1 MESLYPA
8 GPVSVPDGL
17 TLPSK
22 TYRRQAW
29 LAVAGLLGFIAAYLG
44 LLSWFAWTSF
54 RLFKGMVEPGS
65 SGLDLLTL
73 LAAFAAGLLAVFMA
87 KALVFRRRAQVPAGR
102 VELTAAQQPELFAFL
117 HRLADEAGAPRPHR
131 VYLSA
136 QVNAC
141 VFYDLSVANL
151 LLPSRK
157 NLEIGLA
164 LVNVLNLGELK
175 AVLAHEFGHFAQR
188 SMAVGRWVY
197 VAQQIA
203 NEIVQRRDALD
214 RLLAALSRFDLR
226 VAWIGWG
233 LSLVVWSIR
242 SLADLAFRGVSLAQR
257 ALSRE
262 MEYQADL
269 VAASLTGS
277 DALVHALH
285 RLGAADEAWN
295 RALSFASDELR
306 QGRSVQDL
314 FAIQARVIEH
324 LQIVL
329 DDPGYGRSPELPAA
343 AREGHRLFVAELAP
357 PPQMWSTHPSNTA
370 REASIK
376 RRYVACE
383 IDQRPAL
390 DLFRDGTQLKVQ
402 LSQGLFRGE
411 LPEAPP
417 METSLVSLDRGYAA
431 LSMSR
436 RYRGSYLGRSIV
448 RAHSRPQ
455 DLYIEVGSD
464 DGLLERI
471 DTLYPASLGGEIEQ
485 LRELRQQRAAL
496 EAIQQGRYR
505 TEGDALHWRG
515 MRMSRKDLPRILAEI
530 DAELG
535 PVQARVTHHDQLC
548 RSLHRRASLALRQDW
563 TGQLEGA
570 LRVLHYAEHA
580 GAELADA
587 YGLLG
592 NTYQVVAAD
601 GRVSSSELRRLVA
614 SCNDLH
620 RSLQRIHDQA
630 GQVRLDEVMAR
641 ELDGQAWPDV
651 IGKDFSLPM
660 AGESNISQWMKAI
673 DSWHR
678 PVSDGLSRLAHA
690 ALESLLASE
699 DQVARQLRGGTDEVT
714 VSAAAASPSEY
725 PTLLPGGGRRLQH
738 RLGWLDRFHT
748 ADGWLAGGTRLVVA
762 AAIVVAVL
770 VAGGAVGLSQ
780 VTVFNGLDR
789 TVEVEIDGQR
799 ATIGPARTA
808 SMRLPNK
815 TAHEVSAYLA
825 DGGALIEH
833 FSGEAPNGSPHLA
846 YNIGAAAPLVE
857 WTASYGNAREV
868 APRQLGTVRWTT
880 TRVDHV
886 FSEPPET
893 VSTKT
898 GGDTRRVLSG
908 MSGESPRQMLAA
920 TRSDA
925 EAKAMIAAHATWD
938 DADSRHLRRWMWHA
952 KEAGILPEVLRSRL
966 DRAPREIVSL
976 RMEQDESEGTATH
989 DAVCERHRSLA
1000 GSAADSSAL
1009 QYLAIR
1015 CLTDPQARDDA
1026 FLAGYQRWPKEPW
1039 LAMAAGYVHS
1049 ERQEWDQALDLFRQA
1064 ARNPMLAED
1073 ASIEMA
1079 RMRRASS
1086 DEPVDLGDL
1095 AKRSDYVSTMLALES
1110 GDGTEGTPMAAY
1122 RYLAGGDLPAAMGI
1136 AVNDAESSGR
1146 MLRLAAASDGAS
1158 RELVTR
1164 ALALPLQDGLDDAT
1178 AWATFAL
1185 ASREGRDTT
1194 ALREAALAT
1203 DPEQGEA
1210 IARFLDALRSGAD
1223 AATAEQRLGNVG
1235 LRTRGI
1241 AYSSAA
1247 VLMGTRCPATWREG
1261 AKSLLFVAERPY
1273 LS

>member
-8 GPVSVPDGL
+8 GPASVPDGL

-29 LAVAGLLGFIAAYLG
+29 LAVAGLLGFIVAYLG

-73 LAAFAAGLLAVFMA
+73 LAAFAAALLAVFMA
-87 KALVFRRRAQVPAGR
+87 KALVFRRRAQAPDGR

-157 NLEIGLA
+157 NLEIGLG
-164 LVNVLNLGELK
+164 LVNVLSLGELK

-188 SMAVGRWVY
+188 TMAVGRWVY

-203 NEIVQRRDALD
+203 SEIVSRRDALD

-295 RALSFASDELR
+295 RAVSFASEELR
-306 QGRSVQDL
+306 QGRAVQDL
-314 FAIQARVIEH
+314 FAIQTRVIEH

-329 DDPGYGRSPELPAA
+329 DDPAYGRSPELPSA

-390 DLFRDGTQLKVQ
+390 DLFRDSGRLKEQ
-402 LSQGLFRGE
+402 LSHSLFRGE

-417 METSLVSLDRGYAA
+417 MEASLASLDRGYAA

-448 RAHSRPQ
+448 RGHVRPE
-455 DLYIEVGSD
+455 DLYIDVGSD

-471 DTLYPASLGGEIEQ
+471 DALYPASLGEEIEK
-485 LRELRQQRAAL
+485 LRELQQQRAAL
-496 EAIQQGRYR
+496 EAIQQGRFR

-535 PVQARVTHHDQLC
+535 PIQARVTHHDQLC

-563 TGQLEGA
+563 TAQLEGA
-570 LRVLHYAEHA
+570 LRVLHYADHA

-587 YGLLG
+587 YGLLI

-620 RSLQRIHDQA
+620 RSLRRIHDQA
-630 GQVRLDEVMAR
+630 GQVRLDDVMAR
-641 ELDGQAWPDV
+641 EMGGQDWREI
-651 IGKDFSLPM
+651 IGKDFSLPT
-660 AGESNISQWMKAI
+660 AAESNISQWMKAI
-673 DSWHR
+673 DSWVS
-678 PVSDGLSRLAHA
+678 PVSEGLARLSHA
-690 ALESLLASE
+690 ALESLLAGE
-699 DQVARQLRGGTDEVT
+699 DQVARQLRGGAAEVM
-714 VSAAAASPSEY
+714 ASSPALAPSEY

-748 ADGWLAGGTRLVVA
+748 ADGWFAGGARMVVA

-799 ATIGPARTA
+799 ATIGPAKTA
-808 SMRLPNK
+808 SLRLPNK
-815 TAHEVSAYLA
+815 TSHEVSAYLA
-825 DGGALIEH
+825 DAGVLIER

-846 YNIGAAAPLVE
+846 YNIGGAAPLVE

-868 APRQLGTVRWTT
+868 APRQLGAIRWTT
-880 TRVDHV
+880 TQVDHV
-886 FSEPPET
+886 FGEPPES
-893 VSTKT
+893 VSSKT

-908 MSGESPRQMLAA
+908 MSGQAPQQMLASA
-920 TRSDA
+920 GSDA
-925 EAKAMIAAHATWD
+925 QAKAMIVAHASWD
-938 DADSRHLRRWMWHA
+938 AADSRHLRRWMWHA
-952 KEAGILPEVLRSRL
+952 KEAGLLDQVLRSRL
-966 DRAPREIVSL
+966 DRAPQEIVSL
-976 RMEQDESEGTATH
+976 RMEQDESEGTAGH
-989 DAVCERHRSLA
+989 DAICARHRSLA
-1000 GSAADSSAL
+1000 ESAADSSAL
-1009 QYLAIR
+1009 QYLAMR
-1015 CLTDPQARDDA
+1015 CIADPQARDEA
-1026 FLAGYQRWPKEPW
+1026 FIAGHERWPQEPW

-1049 ERQEWDQALDLFRQA
+1049 ERKEWDQALELFGQA
-1064 ARNPMLAED
+1064 ARIPLLAED
-1073 ASIEMA
+1073 VSIEMA

-1086 DEPVDLGDL
+1086 QAPVDLGDL
-1095 AKRSDYVSTMLALES
+1095 AQRSDYVSTMLALES
-1110 GDGTEGTPMAAY
+1110 GEGTEGTPMAAY
-1122 RYLAGGDLPAAMGI
+1122 RHLAQGDLPAAMGI
-1136 AVNDAESSGR
+1136 AVNDDESSKR

-1164 ALALPLQDGLDDAT
+1164 ALALPPQDGLDDVT
-1178 AWATFAL
+1178 AWATLAL
-1185 ASREGRDTT
+1185 ASREGRDTA
-1194 ALREAALAT
+1194 ALREAALAI
-1203 DPEQGEA
+1203 DPEDGVA
-1210 IARFLDALRSGAD
+1210 IARFLDAVRGGAD
-1223 AATAEQRLGNVG
+1223 AATADQLLGDVG

-1247 VLMGTRCPATWREG
+1247 VLLGARCPTEWREG
-1261 AKSLLFVAERPY
+1261 AKSLLFVAERPF